1 MANPNPNPNGRGY
14 LVRYEDEDEE
24 HLAFETLAQL
34 PLLHPEALVGRRV
47 SKHFPGFGRF
57 EGTVV
62 QQGAELGYSVE
73 YQDGD
78 TEDLSQED
86 VLRLLLPPAKPLAKQ
101 PSKHKRARGAQAS
114 QKGRATS
121 RSRS

>member
-1 MANPNPNPNGRGY
+1 
-14 LVRYEDEDEE
+14 VRYEDEDEE

-34 PLLHPEALVGRRV
+34 PLLHPETLVGRRV

-114 QKGRATS
+114 QKERATS
-121 RSRS
+121 RSRSVGSEAYPVGS

>member
-1 MANPNPNPNGRGY
+1 M
-14 LVRYEDEDEE
+14 RYEDDDEE

-62 QQGAELGYSVE
+62 QQGVELGYSVE

-86 VLRLLLPPAKPLAKQ
+86 VLRLLQPPAKPPAKQ
-101 PSKHKRARGAQAS
+101 PSKHKRKRARGAGVS
-114 QKGRATS
+114 KKGCATS
-121 RSRS
+121 RSRTSRS